1 MKTLFKRLTRDF
13 VDLFM
18 LIAFGGLTIK
28 SAIIGNELALII
40 GLFFCFYIVTTT
52 WRMGDSAYKL
62 NEYVDDNAYRAMIGL
77 CRYEF
82 RNRPLK
88 RNWKEWFFLFIGI
101 AMLVLY
107 LILS

>member
-28 SAIIGNELALII
+28 SAIIGNELALKI
-40 GLFFCFYIVTTT
+40 GLFFCFYIGVVT

-62 NEYVDDNAYRAMIGL
+62 NEYVDDNTYRAIIGL
-77 CRYEF
+77 RPYEL

-88 RNWKEWFFLFIGI
+88 RNWKEWFFLLIGI